1 MKKMYLPK
9 KLCILS
15 LFMLAFGLSAHAAEE
30 KKDTTAAQP
39 KILPDGYMHPLV
51 NDSIISYWFT
61 EENDSIPWFKR
72 EYYQD
77 DRLRDTL
84 VYRYDYDTLK
94 NSWTKVRKTVMKYNY
109 NDVVTEHKTYVWN
122 EVLQQWIN
130 QDYTRRTENS
140 KLEVEARYTWNPI
153 VEQWIGDRLD
163 SAILDDGIVKF
174 SYSSYSVD
182 QNNNWIF
189 SNKRENEHFYY
200 LDSTKTISDY
210 FIYQSD
216 DQTYKHRTRTI
227 NVSDKDGQLIYRER
241 HRDKDDVL
249 QPESRTLYF
258 RNENGQLELR
268 EEYEYQVEGEV
279 WELQE
284 YQEYQY
290 NFYGKIILR
299 EIHKWDQAS
308 GAVIPYSKRESAYSG
323 DQISQTINYS
333 WNKSSDVWQQETKR
347 SYTFD
352 ENDNLTESIESE
364 WDANDLEWVLKSRTI
379 REYDE
384 NGFEI
389 LEAEF
394 ETGIVDG
401 QQETEIERQEN
412 EYEIDG
418 KILLYY
424 SSKRYRWDD
433 DLQKLIGTFGSVTQ
447 SNTSGTVRQYVSIDF
462 DTTSN
467 EWYPQSVNYYYTS
480 NTPAKDEM
488 NPDTVYI
495 NDTVFISDNS
505 TDTLFFTDTVFIADT
520 VFIPDSTNKLTNAG
534 FTGELTRE
542 VQLYPNPAKNYIN
555 IEMPSSEGR
564 LEIWSLQGRKI
575 FEQSLTR
582 SNERIQIQHLK
593 PGMYAVFIHLPNKSP
608 LKFNLIKQ

>member
-1 MKKMYLPK
+1 MKKMYPQKNLS
-9 KLCILS
+9 IL
-15 LFMLAFGLSAHAAEE
+15 FLSAFVFVLSAYAAEE
-30 KKDTTAAQP
+30 KKDTTVIQP
-39 KILPDGYMHPLV
+39 KILPEGYKHPFV
-51 NDSIISYWFT
+51 NDSTVSYIYT
-61 EENDSIPWFKR
+61 ENNDSVPVSKR
-72 EYYQD
+72 EFYQD
-77 DRLRDTL
+77 DQLRDTL
-84 VYRYDYDTLK
+84 QYIYEYDTLENRWAK
-94 NSWTKVRKTVMKYNY
+94 RIKRVMKYNY
-109 NDVVTEHKTYVWN
+109 NDLVVESRSYEWN

-153 VEQWIGDRLD
+153 VEQWIGERLD
-163 SAILDDGIVKF
+163 SAILDDGIGKF
-174 SYSSYSVD
+174 SYTSYSVD

-216 DQTYKHRTRTI
+216 DQTYNHRTRTI
-227 NVSDKDGQLIYRER
+227 TVSDKDGQLIYRER

-249 QPESRTLYF
+249 QPDSRTQYYHNTDGKLV
-258 RNENGQLELR
+258 LR
-268 EEYEYQVEGEV
+268 EEYEYQFGDQV
-279 WELQE
+279 WELRE
-284 YQEYQY
+284 YWQYQY
-290 NFYGKIILR
+290 NFYGKTIR
-299 EIHKWDQAS
+299 RVRHFWDQGS
-308 GAVIPYSKRESAYSG
+308 GSVIPYSKSESTYSG
-323 DQISQTINYS
+323 EQISQVINYK
-333 WNKSSDVWQQETKR
+333 WDKSSDDWQPEHKR

-352 ENDNLTESIESE
+352 DAENHTETIESE
-364 WDANDLEWVLKSRTI
+364 WDANDLEWVLKSRSI

-384 NGFEI
+384 EGNQV

-401 QQETEIERQEN
+401 QQETEIERQEY
-412 EYEIDG
+412 EYHIDG
-418 KILLYY
+418 DVLLYY

-447 SNTSGTVRQYVSIDF
+447 SNSSGTVRQYIRFDF

-480 NTPAKDEM
+480 NTPAKNEM

-495 NDTVFISDNS
+495 SDTVFISDNS
-505 TDTLFFTDTVFIADT
+505 TDTLFYTDTVFIADT
-520 VFIPDSTNKLTNAG
+520 VFIPDTTNKLTNAG
-534 FTGELTRE
+534 FAGELTRE

-555 IEMPSSEGR
+555 IVMPSSEGR
-564 LEIWSLQGRKI
+564 LEIWSLQGSKI
-575 FEQSLTR
+575 YEQSLTR
-582 SNERIQIQHLK
+582 SNERINIQHLK
-593 PGMYAVFIHLPNKSP
+593 PGMYAVLIHLPNQSP